1 MTLKLEAGKYYVNRY
16 GDKVGPAKEWPNSVY
31 CFTLNDLT
39 LTDSGQYHV
48 GHISQYDLVS
58 EWVEPKVE
66 PDVLPFG
73 KLTPVEQGALMV
85 AHRNGETLQYYSL
98 SRCGWYGAYITGWS
112 NGDRYRIKPKPK
124 MQAEYWVVFRDN
136 GIPLLVAFDSRC
148 QPDKGYYKVHHPAVE
163 IKE

>member
-1 MTLKLEAGKYYVNRY
+1 MTLKLEAGKYYVNGY
-16 GDKVGPAKEWPNSVY
+16 GEKLGPAKEWPHSVY

-39 LTDSGQYHV
+39 HTDSGQYYW
-48 GHISQYDLVS
+48 GHSSQYDLVS

-85 AHRNGETLQYYSL
+85 AHRNGETMEYYSL
-98 SRCGWYGAYITGWS
+98 SRCGWYGAYITDWS
-112 NGDRYRIKPKPK
+112 NGGCYRIKPKPK

-136 GIPLLVAFDSRC
+136 GIPLFVAFDSRC